1 MAVYARMRVAVAVAV
16 CGSVEVCDAEP
27 LMCVCFVPAG
37 WVVCRSAISTPS
49 GNRALTRLRSVCAM
63 RLTACAATKR

>member
-16 CGSVEVCDAEP
+16 CGSVEGCGAEP

-37 WVVCRSAISTPS
+37 WVVVDPRY
-49 GNRALTRLRSVCAM
+49 RLV
-63 RLTACAATKR
+63 LGTGH